1 MTYSKI
7 SPWLVCPSPNPQAS
21 LRLFCFPYAGGGPA
35 IFHAWLDDLP
45 PGVEMC
51 AAQLPGRGSRIKEA
65 PYTRVASLVQA
76 LGEALH
82 PHLDRPFAFF
92 GHSLGALVAFELSRE
107 LRRQHDLLPVHLFVS
122 GCGAPQSLD
131 PHPPIGMLP
140 DTAFLEEL
148 RQLNGTP
155 AEVLEHEELM
165 QLLLPTLRA
174 DFTARETYAYVD
186 EPPLDCPI
194 SAFGGMQDGRVERDR
209 LEAWRDQTS
218 GLFSLHTFPG
228 DHFFL
233 HSSQSLLLQTLS
245 QALEQQGTW

>member
-1 MTYSKI
+1 
-7 SPWLVCPSPNPQAS
+7 
-21 LRLFCFPYAGGGPA
+21 
-35 IFHAWLDDLP
+35 
-45 PGVEMC
+45 
-51 AAQLPGRGSRIKEA
+51 
-65 PYTRVASLVQA
+65 
-76 LGEALH
+76 LH

-107 LRRQHDLLPVHLFVS
+107 IRRQHDLLPVHLFVS
-122 GCGAPQSLD
+122 GCGAPQSLY

-174 DFTARETYAYVD
+174 DFTARETYAYAD

-218 GLFSLHTFPG
+218 GPFSLHTFPG
-228 DHFFL
+228 GHFFL

-245 QALEQQGTW
+245 HALEQHGHVVT